1 MVRERKGKR
10 TRDNAKDQNKRPT
23 KRTKIQENQES
34 LLDTLHDELIINI
47 LIQIPMRFFRE

>member
-34 LLDTLHDELIINI
+34 LFDTLHDELIINI